1 MGTRVLI
8 ENLILSGKNH
18 HESYCSKQMP
28 PKKIPCWYSTFNNPG
43 TYFPRRYAILW
54 MLDSGRGAETSTG
67 AHWSGHTSG
76 TMAEGPAGPERASPL
91 VLLSDSPNLCWNPL
105 LDLGPISTSESP
117 FSLQQRWWKTFYL
130 PPRVVVWINVMMSI
144 KGLCSVW
151 NTVNARKAKLILNPT
166 IKITHYLLCTR
177 LCSECFICISA
188 LQISIITS
196 EESATS
202 KGTHLHLQVAKL
214 GLHPACPCLCL
225 NHSGCHW
232 EDRSH

>member
-1 MGTRVLI
+1 MRVTALNKCHLKKYHVDTVLLI
-8 ENLILSGKNH
+8 ILGPTFP
-18 HESYCSKQMP
+18 EGMRSYG
-28 PKKIPCWYSTFNNPG
+28 CWIQAGVQKPVLE
-43 TYFPRRYAILW
+43 PI
-54 MLDSGRGAETSTG
+54 GADTL
-67 AHWSGHTSG
+67 
-76 TMAEGPAGPERASPL
+76 PERWRRA
-91 VLLSDSPNLCWNPL
+91 LLGPSEPVPWFCSQTLLICAGIQL

-177 LCSECFICISA
+177 PCSECFICISA

-214 GLHPACPCLCL
+214 GFHPACPCLCL